1 MWKEFFSYVD
11 PVKRGLKGIAGVA
24 NTGDDTNWC
33 GHPFSQSNWYAFGR
47 LAWDPSLT
55 SEQIAHEWLLQ
66 TFGRGDSV
74 TIAALEDMMLTSR
87 EACVD
92 YMMPLGLHHIFAF
105 DHHYGPEPDG
115 YKAEYPLE
123 WCPVYYHKADRQ
135 GLGFDRT
142 VATGS
147 GATAQYREPYRS
159 LYEHLE
165 TCPEGYP
172 GHC

>member
-66 TFGRGDSV
+66 T
-74 TIAALEDMMLTSR
+74 L
-87 EACVD
+87 
-92 YMMPLGLHHIFAF
+92 
-105 DHHYGPEPDG
+105 
-115 YKAEYPLE
+115 
-123 WCPVYYHKADRQ
+123 
-135 GLGFDRT
+135 
-142 VATGS
+142 
-147 GATAQYREPYRS
+147 
-159 LYEHLE
+159 
-165 TCPEGYP
+165 
-172 GHC
+172 